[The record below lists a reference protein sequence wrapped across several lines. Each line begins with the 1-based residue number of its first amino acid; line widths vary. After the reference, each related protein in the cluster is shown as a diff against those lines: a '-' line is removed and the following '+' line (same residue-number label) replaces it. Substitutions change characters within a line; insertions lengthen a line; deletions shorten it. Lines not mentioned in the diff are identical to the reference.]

1 MLDRVNNYLFT
12 RVDNAGL
19 VLFRIAFG
27 FLLAVEAYGAIA
39 TGWVKR
45 TLVEPEFTFNF
56 IGFDFLQPLPGNGMY
71 IYFAVMGVFGILVML
86 GYKYRWSMAGYALMW
101 TCVYLMQKS
110 SYNNH
115 YYLMMLLTWMMVLL
129 PAAGRMSLDAK
140 LNPQRKSISMPRW
153 VSVLV
158 VGQLLIVFT
167 YAAVAK
173 IYPDWLDGTVTRIF
187 MRGKAHYWLI
197 GDFLQLPW
205 VHLGMAYFGILFDL
219 LVIPMYLWRK
229 TRWLAFGLSL
239 FFHLFNSAVFH
250 IGIFPYMSI
259 AFALFFFSSE
269 TLVKRFMP
277 KEDVY
282 QGNEVRLPKTAA
294 FTTTALAVYLIIQF
308 ALPLRHWFIAEPV
321 LWTEEGHRLS
331 WRMMLRTKSGRV
343 IYYIVD
349 KADPNKKK
357 IAYNYKD
364 LLSKKQYRSFRT
376 KPDFIWQL
384 AQRIHQIEKDKGK
397 DVEVYATV
405 RIKVNAGDYH
415 LLIDE
420 KVDLAAVSWD
430 HIKHNPWILPA
441 PENFTQPRPTPSE
454 Q

>member
-1 MLDRVNNYLFT
+1 
-12 RVDNAGL
+12 
-19 VLFRIAFG
+19 
-27 FLLAVEAYGAIA
+27 
-39 TGWVKR
+39 
-45 TLVEPEFTFNF
+45 
-56 IGFDFLQPLPGNGMY
+56 
-71 IYFAVMGVFGILVML
+71 
-86 GYKYRWSMAGYALMW
+86 
-101 TCVYLMQKS
+101 
-110 SYNNH
+110 
-115 YYLMMLLTWMMVLL
+115 
-129 PAAGRMSLDAK
+129 
-140 LNPQRKSISMPRW
+140 
-153 VSVLV
+153 
-158 VGQLLIVFT
+158 
-167 YAAVAK
+167 
-173 IYPDWLDGTVTRIF
+173 
-187 MRGKAHYWLI
+187 
-197 GDFLQLPW
+197 
-205 VHLGMAYFGILFDL
+205 
-219 LVIPMYLWRK
+219 
-229 TRWLAFGLSL
+229 
-239 FFHLFNSAVFH
+239 
-250 IGIFPYMSI
+250 MSI